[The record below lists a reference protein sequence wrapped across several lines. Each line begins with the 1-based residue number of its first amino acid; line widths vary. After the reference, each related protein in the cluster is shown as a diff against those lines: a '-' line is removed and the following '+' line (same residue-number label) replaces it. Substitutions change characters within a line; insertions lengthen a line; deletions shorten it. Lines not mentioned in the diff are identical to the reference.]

1 MWQPNP
7 FRTKKRRWRVKRDEE
22 ERKRKIERG
31 KEAAFWLAM
40 GTWISIFILI
50 ILNFLFFFTLMLI
63 GRCGNVQSEYLALIY
78 CIVISWDQN
87 TLDHVLCP
95 FFISVFF
102 SLIFIYMKDEWV
114 LWTFMFP
121 RSAGIFILRHP
132 KQKIRLTKPRAK
144 LKMSDILIYSNIL
157 IYELTSYNSYLH
169 FFIWLN

>member
-1 MWQPNP
+1 M
-7 FRTKKRRWRVKRDEE
+7 RDG
-22 ERKRKIERG
+22 RKLH
-31 KEAAFWLAM
+31 FDWLW
-40 GTWISIFILI
+40 GHGISIFILI

-102 SLIFIYMKDEWV
+102 SLIFIYMEDEWV

-121 RSAGIFILRHP
+121 SSAGIFILRHP
-132 KQKIRLTKPRAK
+132 KQKIRLTKLRAK

-169 FFIWLN
+169 HFIWLN